1 MDDKKRRE
9 LGERLLVAVRSQ
21 SDLLVPDVLD
31 GVTMRAT
38 LEWARK
44 ATGQPWLSVCAAALG
59 PGWVVVDDC
68 GVVEGC
74 DHLHDTE
81 AEAHVALAE
90 WAAEGAKCTPA
101 EDDGGAAEA

>member
-1 MDDKKRRE
+1 MNDHKRRE

-31 GVTMRAT
+31 GGTMRAT

-44 ATGQPWLSVCAAALG
+44 ATGRPWLSVCGAPIG
-59 PGWVVVDDC
+59 EGWVVVDDC

-74 DHLHDTE
+74 DHLHDTQ

-90 WAAEGAKCTPA
+90 
-101 EDDGGAAEA
+101 GAAEFRK